1 MMVQQ
6 PWGGHST
13 GSSVPEVPPP
23 PPRKETIRVAFH
35 HQEGLLSLTIIN
47 FLLSIVTL
55 GIYSFWGKTAVR
67 QHIWSSI
74 VINDEP
80 LEYTGTGWELFL
92 GAIIVGL
99 LILVPLAFVQI
110 VASVL
115 FTASASVAVAAQILV
130 SILILFLVGIGTYR
144 ARRYRL
150 SRSVWRG
157 IRGSLAG
164 SPVSFGTSFLLR
176 YAMLLPTLGWA
187 YPWLRVG
194 LNRHMTNDMRFG
206 QHPFH
211 FRGSAGPL
219 YVPFATVWI
228 SGALIVAVAAG
239 VMWGNSDIGQLFNSE
254 SADPAES
261 QKQLLIVLA
270 VIFVVLPIVFVVSGL
285 LWVVYKA
292 AELRYFA
299 DCTTFG
305 DLQFRLNATV
315 WSLITL
321 TLGNILIMLLTL
333 GIGRPFVQRRLMRY
347 VVERLETNGTVDI
360 AAIQQS
366 QQQLDSTGEGLAE
379 AFDIDGF

>member
-1 MMVQQ
+1 MAEQ
-6 PWGGHST
+6 PWGT
-13 GSSVPEVPPP
+13 GSSSVSVPGVAAP
-23 PPRKETIRVAFH
+23 PPRKETVKIAFH
-35 HQEGLLSLTIIN
+35 HQEGLLGLTIIN

-55 GIYSFWGKTAVR
+55 GIYSFWGKTAIR

-74 VINDEP
+74 HINDEP

-92 GAIIVGL
+92 GAVIVGL
-99 LILVPLAFVQI
+99 LILVPLALLQI
-110 VASVL
+110 FASFL
-115 FTASASVAVAAQILV
+115 FTASSTVGVVVQIAVSVFV
-130 SILILFLVGIGTYR
+130 LFLVGIGTYR

-164 SPVSFGTSFLLR
+164 SPVRFGASFLLR
-176 YAMLLPTLGWA
+176 YAMLVPTLGWA

-194 LNRHMTNDMRFG
+194 LNRHITNDMRFG

-211 FRGSAGPL
+211 FRGSAAPL
-219 YVPFATVWI
+219 YLPFATVWI
-228 SGALIVAVAAG
+228 GGAVLFAVIGGLSWGTVDLELLFGDGDNDPFQSQRQGLIILG
-239 VMWGNSDIGQLFNSE
+239 
-254 SADPAES
+254 
-261 QKQLLIVLA
+261 IVL
-270 VIFVVLPIVFVVSGL
+270 IGLPIVFVISGL

-305 DLQFRLNATV
+305 DLQFRLDATV

-321 TLGNILIMLLTL
+321 TLGNILIMLFTL
-333 GIGRPFVQRRLMRY
+333 GIGRPFVQRRLIRY
-347 VVERLETNGTVDI
+347 VVARLETDGTVDI

-366 QQQLDSTGEGLAE
+366 QQQLDRSGEGLAE

>member
-1 MMVQQ
+1 MVDQ
-6 PWGGHST
+6 PWG
-13 GSSVPEVPPP
+13 SVPTTPSVPGVPAP
-23 PPRKETIRVAFH
+23 APRKETIRVAFH
-35 HQEGLLSLTIIN
+35 EQEGLLALTIIN
-47 FLLSIVTL
+47 FLLSMVTL

-67 QHIWSSI
+67 QHIWSS
-74 VINDEP
+74 VHINDEP

-110 VASVL
+110 FASFL
-115 FTASASVAVAAQILV
+115 FTASAAIGVGIQIIV
-130 SILILFLVGIGTYR
+130 SIFILFLVGVGTYR

-164 SPVSFGTSFLLR
+164 APTAFGFSFLLR

-194 LNRHMTNDMRFG
+194 LNRHITNDMRFG

-211 FRGSAGPL
+211 FRGSAAPL
-219 YVPFATVWI
+219 YLPFATVWI
-228 SGALIVAVAAG
+228 ASALIIVAAAG
-239 VMWGNSDIGQLFNSE
+239 VFWGNAELGLLFGGADGDSIQSPSQTLFILAFLIIG
-254 SADPAES
+254 
-261 QKQLLIVLA
+261 
-270 VIFVVLPIVFVVSGL
+270 LPIVFVVSGL

-315 WSLITL
+315 GSLITL
-321 TLGNILIMLLTL
+321 TLGNIFIMLLTL
-333 GIGRPFVQRRLMRY
+333 GIGKPFVHRRLIRY
-347 VVERLETNGTVDI
+347 VVARLETNGTVDI

>member
-1 MMVQQ
+1 MAQQ
-6 PWGGHST
+6 PWGTAPTSP
-13 GSSVPEVPPP
+13 SVPGVPLP
-23 PPRKETIRVAFH
+23 PPRKETVRIAFH
-35 HQEGLLSLTIIN
+35 EQDGLLGLTVIN
-47 FLLSIVTL
+47 FLLSLVTL
-55 GIYSFWGKTAVR
+55 GIYSFWGKTAIR

-74 VINDEP
+74 HINDEP
-80 LEYTGTGWELFL
+80 VEYTGTGWELFL
-92 GAIIVGL
+92 GALIVGL
-99 LILVPLAFVQI
+99 LILVPLAFIQI
-110 VASVL
+110 FASFL
-115 FTASASVAVAAQILV
+115 FAASTSFATFVQILV
-130 SILILFLVGIGTYR
+130 SIFVLFLVGVGTYR

-164 SPVSFGTSFLLR
+164 SPMRFGGSFLFR

-194 LNRHMTNDMRFG
+194 LNRHITNDMRFG

-211 FRGSAGPL
+211 FRGSAAPL
-219 YVPFATVWI
+219 YLPFATVWI
-228 SGALIVAVAAG
+228 GGVVIIVLLSGALWGSVDLDLLFAG
-239 VMWGNSDIGQLFNSE
+239 DQ
-254 SADPAES
+254 ADPFDA
-261 QKQLLIVLA
+261 QKQLLVLFA
-270 VIFVVLPIVFVVSGL
+270 FLLIGLPILFVVSGL

-305 DLQFRLNATV
+305 DLQFNLNATV

-321 TLGNILIMLLTL
+321 TLGNIFIMLLTL
-333 GIGRPFVQRRLMRY
+333 GIGRPYVQRRLIRY

-366 QQQLDSTGEGLAE
+366 QQQLDRSGEGLAE

>member
-1 MMVQQ
+1 MVEQ
-6 PWGGHST
+6 PWGTST
-13 GSSVPEVPPP
+13 PGSSVPEVPPP

-35 HQEGLLSLTIIN
+35 QQDGLLALTLIN
-47 FLLSIVTL
+47 FFLSMVTL

-74 VINDEP
+74 HINDEP

-99 LILVPLAFVQI
+99 LILMPLAFLQI
-110 VASVL
+110 GASIL
-115 FTASASVAVAAQILV
+115 FAASTSVAIVTQILV
-130 SILILFLVGIGTYR
+130 SVFILFLVGIGTYR

-211 FRGSAGPL
+211 FRGSAAPL
-219 YVPFATVWI
+219 YAPFATVWI
-228 SGALIVAVAAG
+228 AGALIVAAAVG
-239 VMWGNSDIGQLFNSE
+239 LTWGTVDFAQLFDSDP
-254 SADPAES
+254 ADPLQS
-261 QKQLLIVLA
+261 QQQLLYILA
-270 VIFVVLPIVFVVSGL
+270 FVFIVLPIVFVVSGL

-305 DLQFRLNATV
+305 DLQFRLDATV

-321 TLGNILIMLLTL
+321 TLGNILIMIFTL
-333 GIGRPFVQRRLMRY
+333 GIGRPFIQRRLMRY
-347 VVERLETNGTVDI
+347 VVARLETNGTVDI

>member
-1 MMVQQ
+1 MVQQ
-6 PWGGHST
+6 PWGT
-13 GSSVPEVPPP
+13 GSTTVSVPGVAPP
-23 PPRKETIRVAFH
+23 PPRKETLRIAFH
-35 HQEGLLSLTIIN
+35 HQDGLLGLTIIN
-47 FLLSIVTL
+47 LLLSMVTL
-55 GIYSFWGKTAVR
+55 GIYSFWGKTAIR

-74 VINDEP
+74 HINDEP

-92 GAIIVGL
+92 GALIVGL

-110 VASVL
+110 FASFL
-115 FTASASVAVAAQILV
+115 FAASSTVAVVVQVVV
-130 SILILFLVGIGTYR
+130 SILVLFLVGVGTYR

-164 SPVSFGTSFLLR
+164 SPVSYGVSFLFR
-176 YAMLLPTLGWA
+176 YALLVPTLGWA

-194 LNRHMTNDMRFG
+194 LNRHITNDMRFG

-211 FRGSAGPL
+211 FRGSAAPL
-219 YVPFATVWI
+219 YMPFATVWVG
-228 SGALIVAVAAG
+228 GAIIVAAIVGLSWGSIDLELLGAG
-239 VMWGNSDIGQLFNSE
+239 DDSDPVQAQQQGLILLGL
-254 SADPAES
+254 
-261 QKQLLIVLA
+261 LLIG
-270 VIFVVLPIVFVVSGL
+270 LPIFFVISGL

-305 DLQFRLNATV
+305 DLQFRLDATV

-321 TLGNILIMLLTL
+321 TLGNILIMLFTL
-333 GIGRPFVQRRLMRY
+333 GIGQPFVQRRLIRY
-347 VVERLETNGTVDI
+347 VVDRLETNGTVDI

-366 QQQLDSTGEGLAE
+366 QQQLDRSGEGLAE

>member
-1 MMVQQ
+1 MVDQ
-6 PWGGHST
+6 PWGSAPT
-13 GSSVPEVPPP
+13 SSSVPGVSPPTS
-23 PPRKETIRVAFH
+23 RKETIKVAFH
-35 HQEGLLSLTIIN
+35 DQEGLLSLTIIN
-47 FLLSIVTL
+47 FLLSMITL

-67 QHIWSSI
+67 QHIWSS
-74 VINDEP
+74 VHINNEP
-80 LEYTGTGWELFL
+80 MEYTGTGWELFL
-92 GAIIVGL
+92 GALIVGL
-99 LILVPLAFVQI
+99 LILTPLAFVQI
-110 VASVL
+110 FASFLFAASSTVAIIVQVS
-115 FTASASVAVAAQILV
+115 V
-130 SILILFLVGIGTYR
+130 SIFVLFLVGVGTYR

-164 SPVSFGTSFLLR
+164 APTRFGLSFLLR

-194 LNRHMTNDMRFG
+194 LNKHLTNDTRFG

-219 YVPFATVWI
+219 YWPFATVWLSAAVI
-228 SGALIVAVAAG
+228 LMAATALVWGNYDVAAWMGGEDVDPTDAQKNALILAG
-239 VMWGNSDIGQLFNSE
+239 VL
-254 SADPAES
+254 
-261 QKQLLIVLA
+261 
-270 VIFVVLPIVFVVSGL
+270 VIVLPIVFVVSGL

-321 TLGNILIMLLTL
+321 TLGNILIMLFTL

-347 VVERLETNGTVDI
+347 VVERLETDGTVDI

-366 QQQLDSTGEGLAE
+366 QQQLDRTGEGLAE